1 MADILVLEGVGG
13 PAIDALERELAVER
27 APTLSDAGRLDDVR
41 ALIVRNATEVDRS
54 ALAALPALEVVGRAG
69 AGLDNV
75 DVPAAEDQGVVVT
88 YAPTE
93 NTEAT
98 AEHTL
103 ALALA
108 VAHRVCELDAVVRA
122 GGWERRPGAELTG
135 SVWGV
140 VGLGRIGRRVARLA
154 AGIGMRVVAF
164 DPAVDEAEA
173 RAAGTEPVELAQ
185 LVAEARV
192 ISLHVPLVPA
202 TRHLV
207 GAAELAAMR
216 PDAILLNTA
225 RGGLLDEAA
234 LADVLTRGEIA
245 GAGLDVREQEPP
257 PAPDPLA
264 ALASVVLTPHVAGL
278 SREAQ
283 ARVTETVAHDVRA
296 VLEGRP
302 PRNPAPASFRGA
314 AGP

>member
-1 MADILVLEGVGG
+1 MADVLVLEGVCG

-27 APTLSDAGRLDDVR
+27 AAALSDAERLDDVR
-41 ALIVRNATEVDRS
+41 ALIVRNATSVDRS
-54 ALAALPALEVVGRAG
+54 ALASLPALEVVGRAG

-75 DVPAAEDQGVVVT
+75 DVSAAGDRGVVVT

-93 NTEAT
+93 NTGAT

-122 GGWERRPGAELTG
+122 GGWERRLGAELTG

-140 VGLGRIGRRVARLA
+140 VGLGRIGHRVARLA

-164 DPAVDEAEA
+164 DPAVDADEML
-173 RAAGTEPVELAQ
+173 AAHIEPMQLAQ
-185 LVAEARV
+185 LLAEARV
-192 ISLHVPLVPA
+192 ISLHVPLIPA
-202 TRHLV
+202 THHLL

-234 LADVLTRGEIA
+234 LADALARDQIA
-245 GAGLDVREQEPP
+245 GAGLDVREHEPP
-257 PAPDPLA
+257 RTPDPLA
-264 ALASVVLTPHVAGL
+264 ALSSVVLTPHVAGL

-283 ARVTETVAHDVRA
+283 GRVTETVAHDVRA
-296 VLEGRP
+296 VLDGRS
-302 PRNPAPASFRGA
+302 PRNPAPGSLTGTDGR
-314 AGP
+314 